1 MTPEEERIE
10 GDRTGL
16 REQIMQELARFHRN
30 SCYPEAMD
38 FELSAAADR
47 ILALLQRKPETSSI
61 ELQRKR
67 QAS

>member
-1 MTPEEERIE
+1 MTPEEIE

-47 ILALLQRKPETSSI
+47 ILALLQCKPETGSV
-61 ELQRKR
+61 ELQRP
-67 QAS
+67 